1 MKKKTILIMLSVVAL
16 ALQATAQT
24 IRTVS
29 VAFNGSTATVTMTDD
44 ISSYVTVTSGTSSH
58 VRLVQSDQVNDA
70 VGEIYYVLSGTTTDG
85 EFYLEG
91 SYKCTLTLSGVS
103 ITNPSGPAINI
114 QNGKRVDVSVKN
126 ATTSRLVDGAVET
139 EYNGA
144 FHCKGHTKFKGKGTL
159 YVTGNS
165 RHAIYSKEY
174 VEVKNCTINIQSA
187 VKDAIHCKQY
197 FLMESGVVNI
207 AGAGDDGIQVELK
220 ELVSTGETVDH
231 EEEDTGNFYMTGGTL
246 TISGVGNNCVKT
258 DGTISFTGGTQ
269 NFDTTNIS
277 ENNAAAVDGVTAS
290 DNAATE
296 VYDMLGRRLT
306 GLPQR
311 GICIVRENGVVKK
324 VWMR

>member
-1 MKKKTILIMLSVVAL
+1 MKKIMISLLVLLITAAGFAATTNTVTIV
-16 ALQATAQT
+16 
-24 IRTVS
+24 
-29 VAFNGSTATVTMTDD
+29 FNGNTATVTPTSD
-44 ISSYVTVTSGTSSH
+44 IADYITVSSGNSSH
-58 VRLVQSDQVNDA
+58 VKIIQSDQVSDA
-70 VGEIYYVLSGTTTDG
+70 TGEIFYILSGSTTDG

>member
-1 MKKKTILIMLSVVAL
+1 MKKIMISLL
-16 ALQATAQT
+16 ALLMTATGFAATTNTVT
-24 IRTVS
+24 IV
-29 VAFNGSTATVTMTDD
+29 FNGNTATVTPTSD
-44 ISSYVTVTSGTSSH
+44 IADYITVSSGNSSH
-58 VRLVQSDQVNDA
+58 VKIIQSDQVSDA
-70 VGEIYYVLSGTTTDG
+70 TGEIFYILSGSTTDG

-114 QNGKRVDVSVKN
+114 QNGKRVDVSVKSG
-126 ATTSRLVDGAVET
+126 TTSRLVDGAVET
-139 EYNGA
+139 DYNGA
-144 FHCKGHTKFKGKGTL
+144 YHCKGHSKFKGKGTL

-174 VEVKNCTINIQSA
+174 VEVKNCTINVVSA
-187 VKDAIHCKQY
+187 VKDAIHCKEY
-197 FLMESGVVNI
+197 FLMESGVINI

-231 EEEDTGNFYMTGGTL
+231 EEEDSGNFYMTGGTL

-277 ENNAAAVDGVTAS
+277 ENNAAGVVGVTAS

>member
-1 MKKKTILIMLSVVAL
+1 MKKIMISLLVLLMTATGFAATTNTVTIV
-16 ALQATAQT
+16 
-24 IRTVS
+24 
-29 VAFNGSTATVTMTDD
+29 FNGNTATVTPTSD
-44 ISSYVTVTSGTSSH
+44 IADYITVSSGNSSH
-58 VRLVQSDQVNDA
+58 VKIIQSDQVSDA
-70 VGEIYYVLSGTTTDG
+70 TGEIFYILSGSTTDG

-114 QNGKRVDVSVKN
+114 QNGKRVDVSVKSG
-126 ATTSRLVDGAVET
+126 TTSRLVDGAVET
-139 EYNGA
+139 DYNGA
-144 FHCKGHTKFKGKGTL
+144 YHCKGHSKFKGKGTL

-174 VEVKNCTINIQSA
+174 IEVKNCTINVVSA
-187 VKDAIHCKQY
+187 VKDAIHCKEY

-231 EEEDTGNFYMTGGTL
+231 EEEDSGNFYMTGGTL

-277 ENNAAAVDGVTAS
+277 ENNAAGVVGVTAS

>member
-1 MKKKTILIMLSVVAL
+1 MISLL
-16 ALQATAQT
+16 ALLMTAAGFAATTNTVT
-24 IRTVS
+24 IV
-29 VAFNGSTATVTMTDD
+29 FNGNTATVTPTSD
-44 ISSYVTVTSGTSSH
+44 IADYITVSSGNSSH
-58 VRLVQSDQVNDA
+58 VKIIQSDQVSYA
-70 VGEIYYVLSGTTTDG
+70 TGEIFYILSGSTTDG

-114 QNGKRVDVSVKN
+114 QNGKRVDVSVKSG
-126 ATTSRLVDGAVET
+126 TTSRLVDGAVET
-139 EYNGA
+139 DYNGA
-144 FHCKGHTKFKGKGTL
+144 YHCKGHSKFKGKGTL

-174 VEVKNCTINIQSA
+174 IEVKNCTINVVSA
-187 VKDAIHCKQY
+187 VKDAIHCKEY

-231 EEEDTGNFYMTGGTL
+231 EEEDSGNFYMTGGTL

-277 ENNAAAVDGVTAS
+277 ENNAAAVVGVTAS

-311 GICIVRENGVVKK
+311 GICIVKENGVVRK

>member
-1 MKKKTILIMLSVVAL
+1 MKKIMISLL
-16 ALQATAQT
+16 ALLMTAAGFAATTNTVT
-24 IRTVS
+24 IV
-29 VAFNGSTATVTMTDD
+29 FNGNTATVTPTSD
-44 ISSYVTVTSGTSSH
+44 IADYITVSSGNSSH
-58 VRLVQSDQVNDA
+58 VKIIQSDQVSDA
-70 VGEIYYVLSGTTTDG
+70 TGEIFYILSGSTTDG

-139 EYNGA
+139 DYNGA

-220 ELVSTGETVDH
+220 DLVSTGETVDH

>member
-1 MKKKTILIMLSVVAL
+1 MKKIMFSLL
-16 ALQATAQT
+16 ALLMTAAGFAATTNTVT
-24 IRTVS
+24 IV
-29 VAFNGSTATVTMTDD
+29 FNGNTATVTPTSD
-44 ISSYVTVTSGTSSH
+44 IADYITVSSGNSSH
-58 VRLVQSDQVNDA
+58 VKIIQSDQVSDA
-70 VGEIYYVLSGTTTDG
+70 TGEIFYILSGSTTDG

-139 EYNGA
+139 DYNGA

-277 ENNAAAVDGVTAS
+277 ENNAAGVDGVTAS

-311 GICIVRENGVVKK
+311 GICIVKENGVVKK

>member
-1 MKKKTILIMLSVVAL
+1 MKKIMISLL
-16 ALQATAQT
+16 ALLMTAAGFAATTNTVT
-24 IRTVS
+24 IV
-29 VAFNGSTATVTMTDD
+29 FNGNTATVTPTSD
-44 ISSYVTVTSGTSSH
+44 IADYITVSSGNSSH
-58 VRLVQSDQVNDA
+58 VKIIQSDQVSDA
-70 VGEIYYVLSGTTTDG
+70 TGEIFYILSGSTTDG

-114 QNGKRVDVSVKN
+114 QNGKRVDVSVKSG
-126 ATTSRLVDGAVET
+126 TTSRLVDGAVET
-139 EYNGA
+139 DYNGA
-144 FHCKGHTKFKGKGTL
+144 YHCKGHSKFKGKGTL

-174 VEVKNCTINIQSA
+174 IEVKNCTINIQSA

-231 EEEDTGNFYMTGGTL
+231 EEEDSGNFYMTGGTL

-277 ENNAAAVDGVTAS
+277 ENNAAGVVGVTAS

>member
-1 MKKKTILIMLSVVAL
+1 MISLL
-16 ALQATAQT
+16 ALLMTAAGFAATTNTVT
-24 IRTVS
+24 IV
-29 VAFNGSTATVTMTDD
+29 FNGNTATVTPTSD
-44 ISSYVTVTSGTSSH
+44 IADYITVSSGNSSH
-58 VRLVQSDQVNDA
+58 VKIIQSDQVSDA
-70 VGEIYYVLSGTTTDG
+70 TGEIFYILSGSTTDG

-114 QNGKRVDVSVKN
+114 QNGKRVDVSVKSG
-126 ATTSRLVDGAVET
+126 TTSRLVDGAVET
-139 EYNGA
+139 DYNGA
-144 FHCKGHTKFKGKGTL
+144 YHCKGHSKFKGKGTL

-174 VEVKNCTINIQSA
+174 IEVKNCTINVVSA
-187 VKDAIHCKQY
+187 VKDAIHCKEY

-231 EEEDTGNFYMTGGTL
+231 EEEDSGNFYMTGGTL

-277 ENNAAAVDGVTAS
+277 ENNAAAVVGVTAS

-311 GICIVRENGVVKK
+311 GICIVKENGVVRK

>member
-1 MKKKTILIMLSVVAL
+1 MKKIMISLL
-16 ALQATAQT
+16 ALLMTAAGFAATTNTVT
-24 IRTVS
+24 IVY
-29 VAFNGSTATVTMTDD
+29 NGTTATVTPTSD
-44 ISSYVTVTSGTSSH
+44 IADYITVSSGNSSH
-58 VRLVQSDQVNDA
+58 VKIIQSDQVSDA
-70 VGEIYYVLSGTTTDG
+70 TGEIFYILSGSTTDG

-139 EYNGA
+139 DYNGA
-144 FHCKGHTKFKGKGTL
+144 FHCKGHSKFKGKGTL

-174 VEVKNCTINIQSA
+174 IEVKNCTINIQSA

-220 ELVSTGETVDH
+220 DLVSTGETIDH

-277 ENNAAAVDGVTAS
+277 ENNAAGVVGVTAS

-311 GICIVRENGVVKK
+311 GICIVRENGVVRK

>member
-1 MKKKTILIMLSVVAL
+1 MKKIMISLL
-16 ALQATAQT
+16 ALLMTATGFAATTNTVT
-24 IRTVS
+24 IV
-29 VAFNGSTATVTMTDD
+29 FNGNTATVTPTSD
-44 ISSYVTVTSGTSSH
+44 IAGYITVSSGNSSH
-58 VRLVQSDQVNDA
+58 VKIIQSDQVSDA
-70 VGEIYYVLSGTTTDG
+70 TGEIFYILSGSTTDG

-91 SYKCTLTLSGVS
+91 SYKCTVTLSGVS

-114 QNGKRVDVSVKN
+114 QNGKRVDVSVKSG
-126 ATTSRLVDGAVET
+126 TTSRLVDGAVET

-144 FHCKGHTKFKGKGTL
+144 YHCKGHSKFKGKGTL

-174 VEVKNCTINIQSA
+174 IEVKNCTINIQSA

-220 ELVSTGETVDH
+220 DLVSTGETVDH

-277 ENNAAAVDGVTAS
+277 ENNAAGVDGVTAS

>member
-1 MKKKTILIMLSVVAL
+1 MKKIMISLLVLLMTAAGFAATTNTVTIVY
-16 ALQATAQT
+16 
-24 IRTVS
+24 
-29 VAFNGSTATVTMTDD
+29 NGNTATVTPTSD
-44 ISSYVTVTSGTSSH
+44 IADYITVSSGNSSH
-58 VRLVQSDQVNDA
+58 VKIIQSDQVSDA
-70 VGEIYYVLSGTTTDG
+70 TGEIFYILSGSTTDG

-114 QNGKRVDVSVKN
+114 QNGKRVDVSVKSG
-126 ATTSRLVDGAVET
+126 TTSRLVDGAVET
-139 EYNGA
+139 DYNGA
-144 FHCKGHTKFKGKGTL
+144 YHCKGHTKFKGKGTL

>member
-1 MKKKTILIMLSVVAL
+1 MKKIMISLL
-16 ALQATAQT
+16 ALLMTAAGFAATTNTVT
-24 IRTVS
+24 IV
-29 VAFNGSTATVTMTDD
+29 FNGNTATVTPTSD
-44 ISSYVTVTSGTSSH
+44 IADYITVSSGNSSH
-58 VRLVQSDQVNDA
+58 VKIIQSDQVSDA
-70 VGEIYYVLSGTTTDG
+70 TGEIFYILSGSTTDG

-220 ELVSTGETVDH
+220 DLVSTGETVDH

-277 ENNAAAVDGVTAS
+277 ENNAAGVVGVTAS